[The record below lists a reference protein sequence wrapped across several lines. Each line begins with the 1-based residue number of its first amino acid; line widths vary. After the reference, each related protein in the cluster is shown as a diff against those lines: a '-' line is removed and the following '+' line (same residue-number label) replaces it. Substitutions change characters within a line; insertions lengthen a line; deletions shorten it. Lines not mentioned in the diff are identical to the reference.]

1 MKKLFLLT
9 AAIFTFHTV
18 KAQCPINKGQA
29 QLNAGFGFSS
39 WGIPVYVGMDYGVH
53 KDVTVGGEASFRSY
67 RGNWNNNKYRHSV
80 LGFSANGNYHFNH
93 LLEIP
98 LEWDFYAGANLGF
111 YIWNS
116 PDDYD
121 GDSVSGL
128 GLGIQVGGRY
138 YFNDKMGINLEFGG
152 GNAFSG
158 GKIGVSVKL

>member
-1 MKKLFLLT
+1 MKKLVLLSFAFFALGR
-9 AAIFTFHTV
+9 AA
-18 KAQCPINKGQA
+18 AQCPINKDQA
-29 QLNAGFGFSS
+29 QLNAGLGFSS
-39 WGIPVYVGMDYGVH
+39 WGLPVYVGVDYGVH
-53 KDVTVGGEASFRSY
+53 KDVTVGGELSFRSY
-67 RGNWNNNKYRHSV
+67 NDNWNSNNYRHSV
-80 LGFSANGNYHFNH
+80 LGISANGNYHFNH

-98 LEWDFYAGANLGF
+98 LNWDFYAGANLGF

-121 GDSVSGL
+121 GDNVSGL

-158 GKIGVSVKL
+158 GRIGISVKL

>member
-1 MKKLFLLT
+1 MKKLILFTL
-9 AAIFTFHTV
+9 AIFAFNSTQ
-18 KAQCPINKGQA
+18 AQCPINKGQA

-39 WGIPVYVGMDYGVH
+39 WGLPVYVGMDFGVH

-67 RGNWNNNKYRHSV
+67 NGNWNSKNYRHSV
-80 LGFSANGNYHFNH
+80 LGISANGNYHFNH

-121 GDSVSGL
+121 GDNVSGL

-138 YFNDKMGINLEFGG
+138 YFKDNLGLNLEFGG

-158 GKIGVSVKL
+158 GKIGISIKL